1 VTPLAPAGAGLA
13 LVVLRR
19 TKFAPRWVA
28 AALILLPFIVLAA
41 PAKAELAATILI
53 EAPVVY
59 ALSLALRTDAVRL
72 LIASGFVNALTQPL
86 LYLALRHFAS
96 ADHWWAN
103 FLFLEAVVWAAE
115 ALLYLACVP
124 GLWRMERG
132 TSKAFAVSLAANA
145 ASALIGLAAPI

>member
-19 TKFAPRWVA
+19 TRFAPRWVA
-28 AALILLPFIVLAA
+28 ATLILLPFIVLAA

-53 EAPVVY
+53 EAPLVY
-59 ALSLALRTDAVRL
+59 ALSLALRIDAVRT

-86 LYLALRHFAS
+86 LYLALRHF
-96 ADHWWAN
+96 
-103 FLFLEAVVWAAE
+103 
-115 ALLYLACVP
+115 
-124 GLWRMERG
+124 RG
-132 TSKAFAVSLAANA
+132 TSKAFALSFAANA